1 MPKVL
6 NEEQIFKYRG
16 NGYLFPLEGLSGS
29 EVSEVQ
35 TQLAATEQEIGG
47 SLMEV
52 EPKYRHNLHLLCPWM
67 DKLIRQPQIVDVIED
82 LIGPDILLYTSRF
95 FIKSPNTDAF
105 AAWHQDCTYFGL
117 RPFDHVT
124 AWVALS
130 DVPMESGPV
139 EFASGSHIRGSL
151 NQRSKMV
158 EGSVNTAGQ
167 SIVEW
172 FDQSKTEFAVL
183 KAGQFSLHHTCAVHQ
198 SGANNASH
206 YRSGVALSFIP
217 TCVRTI
223 GSVRMGATLIR
234 GHDNY
239 GHFDL
244 VEPPQNDFGLVER
257 DRHDTS
263 FKKYLQNFNEQLA
276 LHEQQLPAA

>member
-6 NEEQIFKYRG
+6 TDEQVLHYRA
-16 NGYLFPLEGLSGS
+16 NGYLYPLDALSGA
-29 EVSEVQ
+29 EVDSLRS
-35 TQLAATEQEIGG
+35 QLAETEDKLGG
-47 SLMEV
+47 ALMAV
-52 EPKYRHNLHLLCPWM
+52 DPKYRHNLHLLCPWM
-67 DKLIRQPQIVDVIED
+67 DALIRKPTIVDVIED
-82 LIGPDILLYTSRF
+82 ILGPDILLYTSRF
-95 FIKSPNTDAF
+95 FIKSPFTEAF

-139 EFASGSHIRGSL
+139 EFANGSHIRGSL

-172 FDQSKTEFAVL
+172 FDKSQTEFAVL
-183 KAGQFSLHHTCAVHQ
+183 KAGEFSLHHTCSVHQ
-198 SGANNASH
+198 SGANKAPH
-206 YRSGVALSFIP
+206 DRIGVALSFVP
-217 TCVRTI
+217 TRVRTI

-234 GHDNY
+234 GRDNY
-239 GHFDL
+239 GHLDH
-244 VEPPQNDFGLVER
+244 VQPPETEFGSAEHER
-257 DRHDTS
+257 HNTS
-263 FKKYLQNFNEQLA
+263 FQKYLENFNEQLA
-276 LHEQQLPAA
+276 LHERNLPAT